1 MKPEPPGTDSPRAG
15 PGEASPVEPP
25 PADLPEDHVPETGA
39 AEETGAGG
47 KTEAP
52 KTMPVEGDA
61 SVLEKHDSVHTK
73 RYVSQEGCPV
83 QAPFGG
89 SDLTLADPETDHAM
103 DVDSSEK
110 KDGSGSLP
118 QTTAEQAMEVAHQ
131 DPYVQPPVGAV
142 HVVESEGN
150 ANQPEPQVE
159 PPEVQRQDAN
169 LTHVVEP
176 VQTTE
181 PKVPVPAQ
189 VVQTSPGPLPEA
201 PPLKSET
208 PGPVESENMSMPPPN
223 HVLEK
228 KRGRDANEYFQTLSV
243 PPPRLSD
250 SAIYSRLNR
259 VFKPKMNGSYQ
270 LDERWMNA
278 WKDIKGGRDE
288 LYSMF
293 EKVGYSVDK
302 GLAKKNAY
310 HFFKFEG
317 MFHHIFCF
325 RGPIAKLP
333 CQFPAPA
340 RRNSLS
346 GARQS
351 RSTSPRSPP
360 RLRGSGSLWLTWKAI
375 SFQSPFDVYQW
386 AMPVFKSKL

>member
-1 MKPEPPGTDSPRAG
+1 M
-15 PGEASPVEPP
+15 
-25 PADLPEDHVPETGA
+25 
-39 AEETGAGG
+39 
-47 KTEAP
+47 
-52 KTMPVEGDA
+52 
-61 SVLEKHDSVHTK
+61 
-73 RYVSQEGCPV
+73 
-83 QAPFGG
+83 
-89 SDLTLADPETDHAM
+89 
-103 DVDSSEK
+103 
-110 KDGSGSLP
+110 
-118 QTTAEQAMEVAHQ
+118 
-131 DPYVQPPVGAV
+131 
-142 HVVESEGN
+142 
-150 ANQPEPQVE
+150 
-159 PPEVQRQDAN
+159 
-169 LTHVVEP
+169 
-176 VQTTE
+176 
-181 PKVPVPAQ
+181 
-189 VVQTSPGPLPEA
+189 
-201 PPLKSET
+201 
-208 PGPVESENMSMPPPN
+208 
-223 HVLEK
+223 
-228 KRGRDANEYFQTLSV
+228 

-293 EKVGYSVDK
+293 EKVGYSVDR